1 MIVIL
6 VLISLPIRRICSF
19 FGRARIKPSK
29 PKDYKALIIMILVVT
44 GSTRGIGKAI
54 VDRFAH
60 SASTI
65 FAFLLR
71 FQSAGGQAKI

>member
-1 MIVIL
+1 MV
-6 VLISLPIRRICSF
+6 
-19 FGRARIKPSK
+19 
-29 PKDYKALIIMILVVT
+29 LVVT

-65 FAFLLR
+65 FLLLEIPISWR
-71 FQSAGGQAKI
+71 LRQKI